1 MSNTSEKETVR
12 DKFIEIYT
20 SFIKRDGASEL
31 LEYLDANGFFV
42 APASTKYHGNY
53 KGGLCEHSL
62 NVYYD
67 LIDELRCLY
76 GSHFDKRYSYET
88 IAIVSLLHD
97 VCKIDKYIEVEKNV
111 KNPDTGVWETKKV
124 FDYNK
129 EQVRLGHGSS
139 SIYTIQD
146 FIKLTQEE
154 KQAIH
159 WHMAAFDISPYNST
173 YDMGDAFSKNTLA
186 FALHIADMTA
196 TYIDENDHFVP
207 ITDEELKDEETVFEP
222 DRKGLSDDALKE
234 IAETKID
241 LSDIF
246 GKKEDYD
253 AMNKQ
258 EYAFLDSKDLK
269 PIIEEN
275 SDKTVYEIMQIIDDI
290 FSEEYIENQEID
302 DSELFNTIDRYEFA
316 EYINKRY
323 GVKCTEEVEIYFS
336 GV

>member
-1 MSNTSEKETVR
+1 MSNIDVKETVK

-20 SFIKRDGASEL
+20 SFIKRDGSAEL

-67 LIDELRCLY
+67 LVDELRCLY

-97 VCKIDKYIEVEKNV
+97 VCKIDKYVEVEKNV

-154 KQAIH
+154 KALFPILV
-159 WHMAAFDISPYNST
+159 
-173 YDMGDAFSKNTLA
+173 TL
-186 FALHIADMTA
+186 F
-196 TYIDENDHFVP
+196 E
-207 ITDEELKDEETVFEP
+207 ITIL
-222 DRKGLSDDALKE
+222 
-234 IAETKID
+234 
-241 LSDIF
+241 
-246 GKKEDYD
+246 
-253 AMNKQ
+253 
-258 EYAFLDSKDLK
+258 
-269 PIIEEN
+269 
-275 SDKTVYEIMQIIDDI
+275 
-290 FSEEYIENQEID
+290 
-302 DSELFNTIDRYEFA
+302 
-316 EYINKRY
+316 
-323 GVKCTEEVEIYFS
+323 VKL
-336 GV
+336 